1 MGKASRTRQW
11 WWRWRSNPLRRR
23 TDIVEAWIVLA
34 VWTVIALG
42 GTLAGLATAHAAEES
57 FTLLRRERHSVPAVL
72 AESTSGA
79 VPTGEGTESGQVRAK
94 VRWSASDGSTR
105 TGRTMV
111 DSGHRA
117 GSKVVIWMNGQ
128 GQLTAEPPAEN
139 AAAAEA
145 SLLGGGAALAF
156 AGLTFAAGR
165 LAQWRLDQ
173 RRYEQWSREWETVG
187 PQWGRKGT

>member
-1 MGKASRTRQW
+1 M
-11 WWRWRSNPLRRR
+11 RRR

-57 FTLLRRERHSVPAVL
+57 FALLRRERHSVPAVL

-79 VPTGEGTESGQVRAK
+79 VPTGEGTEAGQVRAK

-111 DSGHRA
+111 DSGRSA

-145 SLLGGGAALAF
+145 SLLGIGAALAF

-165 LAQWRLDQ
+165 LTQWRLDQ